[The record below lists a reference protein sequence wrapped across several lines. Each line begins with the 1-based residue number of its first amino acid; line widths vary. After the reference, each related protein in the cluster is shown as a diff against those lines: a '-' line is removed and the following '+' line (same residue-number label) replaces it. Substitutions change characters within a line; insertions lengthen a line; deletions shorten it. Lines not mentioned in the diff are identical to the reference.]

1 MLKSISL
8 TAGGGGVSRRKRF
21 GPDVYSWPWINNTAL
36 QLALSEAAATGLVLG
51 MGAPGVEENW
61 LRGVRQGPL
70 ATGVTGAT
78 YARSGTRAGLDP
90 ANLFFDNL
98 IRASEAFNNAVWGK
112 SASGVASIPVVT
124 ADAGI
129 APDGTTTADRIVI
142 ALNGGTTTGDFSS
155 LPQTVTVS
163 SGVAYTFTIY
173 LKSNTASSYAMLILG
188 VTGTQF
194 PITVTPTWQRFQ
206 VVQTSA
212 TTSVSPQLRLRGGQT
227 PTNSDSVDIL
237 AWGAQLV
244 QGNVPG
250 PYIPNPSTTLSA
262 SQVRREAGRGVRVFG
277 AGTNLIYAS
286 EAFDNAVW
294 TKVDATVTANAGVA
308 PNGTM
313 TADKLVESTSSSPH
327 SIRSTS
333 FGSGTITN
341 GVNYAYSVYLKA
353 AERSWAVL
361 ELEGSFGGGFAWF
374 NLANGTIGTQTG
386 LVSASIFS
394 VGNGWYRCT
403 IIDLS
408 TGTGGVTTRC
418 NLFTAPLNDIINYLG
433 DGTSGI
439 LVWGAQLEQSS
450 FATDYIPNASTTVS
464 ASAGADNLQIAASSL
479 PASGPIVFIADIPAQ
494 AIVGT
499 IPRVFEWNGLITLQN
514 NSTSSIY
521 STSDGSANGP
531 AQSGLTVNGARRIAM
546 LYTPGAA
553 TRLSVNGSAVAVGTD
568 VGVAVPTAVNYIGN
582 RAALDRPLNGS
593 IGIFAAYPGNPSDA
607 QLQAMS
613 AL

>member
-1 MLKSISL
+1 MSYGVALRNSVALGI
-8 TAGGGGVSRRKRF
+8 GGIVPLSGNLEAQPNF
-21 GPDVYSWPWINNTAL
+21 NWINNTSLRTAL
-36 QLALSEAAATGLVLG
+36 IEAAYTGLVLG
-51 MGAPGVEENW
+51 MGDPGFEENW

-90 ANLFFDNL
+90 ANLF
-98 IRASEAFNNAVWGK
+98 
-112 SASGVASIPVVT
+112 
-124 ADAGI
+124 
-129 APDGTTTADRIVI
+129 AP
-142 ALNGGTTTGDFSS
+142 
-155 LPQTVTVS
+155 
-163 SGVAYTFTIY
+163 
-173 LKSNTASSYAMLILG
+173 
-188 VTGTQF
+188 
-194 PITVTPTWQRFQ
+194 
-206 VVQTSA
+206 
-212 TTSVSPQLRLRGGQT
+212 
-227 PTNSDSVDIL
+227 
-237 AWGAQLV
+237 
-244 QGNVPG
+244 NV
-250 PYIPNPSTTLSA
+250 
-262 SQVRREAGRGVRVFG
+262 VRREAGLGVRVFG
-277 AGTNLIYAS
+277 SGVNLIYAS

-313 TADKLVESTSSSPH
+313 TADKLVESTSSSTH
-327 SIRSTS
+327 LIRSTS

-361 ELEGSFGGGFAWF
+361 ELEGLFGGGFAWF
-374 NLANGTIGTQTG
+374 NLSNGTIGTQTA
-386 LVSASIFS
+386 LVSASISS

-408 TGTGGVTTRC
+408 TGTGGATTRC
-418 NLFTAPLNDIINYLG
+418 NLFTAPLNDIVNYLG

-450 FATDYIPNASTTVS
+450 FVTDYIPNASTTVS

-479 PASGPIVFIADIPAQ
+479 PSSGPIVFIADLPAQ

-531 AQSGLTVNGARRIAM
+531 TQSGLTVNGARRVAM

-553 TRLSVNGSAVAVGTD
+553 TRLSVNGSAVVVGTD

-593 IGIFAAYPGNPSDA
+593 LGVFAAYPGNPSDA